1 MICLLCIVLFYNSN
15 IHTLP
20 APLKGPA
27 FSEKLYYVFLLN
39 NPCLS
44 LWSTCKQWS
53 KFPKHIRRTFTV
65 IPKYFLSKQLKGLP
79 WIRRVQKET
88 GLLCTK
94 FKFRAE
100 WNHSSVCQTDKLWQ
114 QMHHKLN
121 RCHYAKKVTARE
133 NKSYILPSPC
143 EALALLKHPPDPSL
157 PVNQVP
163 RKTPRAKITGSAYQM
178 QAMVLPSLPRATQR
192 CSWCALLYWHVQWK
206 KQKTRLRA
214 TTKLMHCPS
223 SCQSRSNKRKPA
235 NRYSKD
241 IF

>member
-1 MICLLCIVLFYNSN
+1 MICLFSMCIVLFYNSN

-94 FKFRAE
+94 LKFRAE

-133 NKSYILPSPC
+133 NKSYILPSLC
-143 EALALLKHPPDPSL
+143 EALALLKQPPDPSL

-178 QAMVLPSLPRATQR
+178 QWSCLHSQELHNGALGVLSFTDMFNE
-192 CSWCALLYWHVQWK
+192 K
-206 KQKTRLRA
+206 KK
-214 TTKLMHCPS
+214 
-223 SCQSRSNKRKPA
+223 KP
-235 NRYSKD
+235 D
-241 IF
+241 